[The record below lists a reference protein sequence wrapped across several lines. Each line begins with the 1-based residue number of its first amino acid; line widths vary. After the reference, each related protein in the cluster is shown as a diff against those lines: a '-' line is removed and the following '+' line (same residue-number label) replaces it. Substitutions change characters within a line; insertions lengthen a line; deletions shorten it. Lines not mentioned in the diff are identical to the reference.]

1 LVKKICWQQPPSS
14 SSEYENFVLTQLTQM
29 GARPWQ
35 IEQVS
40 PVIAAKLDAIE
51 PVVVVEPPAAESEAE
66 ASA

>member
-1 LVKKICWQQPPSS
+1 MI
-14 SSEYENFVLTQLTQM
+14 TQLTQM

-35 IEQVS
+35 IEQVG

-51 PVVVVEPPAAESEAE
+51 PVVVVEPTAAESETE